1 MDWPYLIFALSNF
14 ILYAWYDVMY
24 VYLYNYAETDL
35 RINPSDATK
44 FLSIIGILNT
54 LGELIIGWLGD
65 RPDVNLNFLY
75 SICMIVCGGAT
86 AMVPF
91 LSNYY
96 ALCVMAGLYGLCI
109 SANYALTSPILVNLV
124 SLEQF
129 SNAYGFLLLV
139 QGVSNLL
146 GPPFAGFLYDVYKIW
161 HYTFGLGG
169 LFIVLSG
176 LLLLILPCLR
186 QVKRLG
192 NQRLSQNK
200 GQIKA
205 NRFTGESMLILASI
219 LHLGRSGLPSKAIT
233 HDDADRI
240 ALCLKFLAESGP
252 EDPKE
257 IFSKDCRSALM
268 EMIEAFGSTMET
280 AASKKKIGSLATQA
294 DSPIKFSQLSKGN
307 DLASAGDIFE
317 LGLSQALG
325 TSKKESAADFSSS
338 KLSKVRKKSSKCRT

>member
-35 RINPSDATK
+35 KINPSDATK

-146 GPPFAGFLYDVYKIW
+146 GPPFAGFLHDVYKIW

-205 NRFTGESMLILASI
+205 KQD
-219 LHLGRSGLPSKAIT
+219 SKINYN
-233 HDDADRI
+233 
-240 ALCLKFLAESGP
+240 G
-252 EDPKE
+252 
-257 IFSKDCRSALM
+257 
-268 EMIEAFGSTMET
+268 
-280 AASKKKIGSLATQA
+280 
-294 DSPIKFSQLSKGN
+294 
-307 DLASAGDIFE
+307 
-317 LGLSQALG
+317 
-325 TSKKESAADFSSS
+325 
-338 KLSKVRKKSSKCRT
+338 KSSVYV